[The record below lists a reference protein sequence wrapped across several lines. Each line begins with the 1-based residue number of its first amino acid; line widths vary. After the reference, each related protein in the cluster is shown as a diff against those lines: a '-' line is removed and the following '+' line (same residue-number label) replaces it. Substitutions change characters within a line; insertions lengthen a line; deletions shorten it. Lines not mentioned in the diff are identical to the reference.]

1 MIAHLPFNEHLSV
14 KKEKVKQE
22 IIILMKNWEFAL
34 VPSTGAMWKEIAG
47 FIVEKYTI
55 TRPGVDMVKPLN
67 LSILDADIL
76 IIAARSKI
84 DDVLIEHGGLP
95 YVLPLTFH
103 LKVWRGSFQT
113 FLTLVYGS
121 RGFWD

>member
-1 MIAHLPFNEHLSV
+1 MNTYLSS

-34 VPSTGAMWKEIAG
+34 VPSTGALWEEIAG
-47 FIVEKYTI
+47 FIVEKYTR

-76 IIAARSKI
+76 IIAANK
-84 DDVLIEHGGLP
+84 
-95 YVLPLTFH
+95 
-103 LKVWRGSFQT
+103 
-113 FLTLVYGS
+113 
-121 RGFWD
+121 